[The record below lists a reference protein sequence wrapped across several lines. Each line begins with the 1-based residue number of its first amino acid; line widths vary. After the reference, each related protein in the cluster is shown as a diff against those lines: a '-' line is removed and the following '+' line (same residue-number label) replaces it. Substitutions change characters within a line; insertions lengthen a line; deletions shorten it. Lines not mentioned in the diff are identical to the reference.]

1 MEEEFEASG
10 GEWREYRIGDL
21 FGNIVQGSRLTK
33 ADQIDGLLP
42 FVMAGV
48 TNTGVVR
55 HIGNKMT
62 IFPKN
67 SLTIDIFGN
76 VFYRN
81 YEFSA
86 SDDVG
91 VYWNDE
97 EYSEHSMLF
106 LASSIQKSL
115 VGKFDFGNKLRS
127 SKSHDLLVKLPT
139 LNNKLAFSYMESYI
153 KALESE
159 RIETLESYL
168 TVTNLR
174 DYHLTKNDEKVLD
187 KFAKL
192 SDTKSRV
199 EESEDYAYFKLQ
211 DVLKWCSGI
220 KELSPLKLD
229 ELSDESENKYPFYGQ
244 AIINNGI
251 ISYHNL
257 RRDVLNNPDGRPTIL
272 IHSNNQNIVYLESP
286 FYLKDGHGATS
297 VLQSEKLDKYT
308 AFYLMTAIKKVIEKR
323 FNYNAKAT
331 KIGLKETE
339 IQLPIQNGQIDYT
352 FMSDFIRAVEKL
364 VIKDLVIW
372 ADKKI
377 AATKEVVAR

>member
-1 MEEEFEASG
+1 MVNTITGATTRNGINFYSYSDFSYNHELTISKDGEYAGTVFLQTEPFIVGGHCMGIFASKNYKTMSD
-10 GEWREYRIGDL
+10 ESKLYIAALINKVRPMWA
-21 FGNIVQGSRLTK
+21 GNDRPSVQKSRLEK
-33 ADQIDGLLP
+33 LELELP
-42 FVMAGV
+42 F
-48 TNTGVVR
+48 
-55 HIGNKMT
+55 
-62 IFPKN
+62 
-67 SLTIDIFGN
+67 
-76 VFYRN
+76 
-81 YEFSA
+81 
-86 SDDVG
+86 
-91 VYWNDE
+91 
-97 EYSEHSMLF
+97 
-106 LASSIQKSL
+106 
-115 VGKFDFGNKLRS
+115 
-127 SKSHDLLVKLPT
+127 
-139 LNNKLAFSYMESYI
+139 LNNEIAFVYMENYI
-153 KALESE
+153 KALEA
-159 RIETLESYL
+159 YL

-220 KELSPLKLD
+220 KELNPLKLD

-257 RRDVLNNPDGRPTIL
+257 RREVLNNPDGRPTIL

-377 AATKEVVAR
+377 ATTKEVVAR

>member
-139 LNNKLAFSYMESYI
+139 LNNKLAFSYMENYI
-153 KALESE
+153 KALEAE
-159 RIETLESYL
+159 RIETLEAERIETLEAYL

-199 EESEDYAYFKLQ
+199 EESEVFQ
-211 DVLKWCSGI
+211 
-220 KELSPLKLD
+220 LSQVFN
-229 ELSDESENKYPFYGQ
+229 LSSSKKKFNANMIEFGGKFPYVARGDS
-244 AIINNGI
+244 NNGI
-251 ISYHNL
+251 RGYITESEEFLNPANTISFGQDTATMFYQKEPYFTGDKIKVL
-257 RRDVLNNPDGRPTIL
+257 RTKEVELDRYKALYL
-272 IHSNNQNIVYLESP
+272 I
-286 FYLKDGHGATS
+286 TS
-297 VLQSEKLDKYT
+297 LRKSFSTFSWGSSSFNEK
-308 AFYLMTAIKKVIEKR
+308 V
-323 FNYNAKAT
+323 
-331 KIGLKETE
+331 LKETDVK
-339 IQLPIQNGQIDYT
+339 LPIKNNQIDYT
-352 FMSDFIRAVEKL
+352 FMSDFVRAVEKL